1 MRRVV
6 VTGASGKIGSALLRE
21 LSAHGYE
28 ARAVDV
34 GRSPLADG
42 FPYRRADLRE
52 LWQTVEAL
60 RGADAV
66 VHLAAIGVPEPE
78 VEQRALAEQ
87 AVFSTNVVS
96 TYNVFSAAA
105 MVGAKR
111 VVWASSETTMGTP
124 FERARVSYVPLD
136 ELHPLYPN
144 STYAL
149 SKAMGE
155 DLARQVSRWT
165 GVTIVGLRF
174 SVVMDA
180 GDYAELHDHWS
191 DPERGRWNLW
201 SYVDLR
207 DAVRACRLALE
218 ARVEHADV
226 CIVAAADTTMDRPT
240 RDLLD
245 AAMPDLRPPDDLAEH
260 GSLLSSARACRV
272 LGYVPTHTW
281 RQPGA

>member
-1 MRRVV
+1 MSRVV

-21 LSAHGYE
+21 LAEHGYE

-34 GRSPLADG
+34 ARSPLTDA

-52 LWQTVEAL
+52 LWQAVEVL

-66 VHLAAIGVPEPE
+66 VHLAAVGVPEPE

-87 AVFSTNVVS
+87 LVFATNVVS
-96 TYNVFSAAA
+96 TYNVFTAAA

-124 FERARVSYVPLD
+124 FERTRISYVPLD
-136 ELHPLYPN
+136 EVHPPLPN
-144 STYAL
+144 NTYAL
-149 SKAMGE
+149 SKAIGE
-155 DLARQVSRWT
+155 ELGRQVGRWT
-165 GVTIVGLRF
+165 GVTIVGLRL

-180 GDYAELHDHWS
+180 PDYAGLPEHWA

-207 DAVRACRLALE
+207 DVVRACRLALE
-218 ARVEHADV
+218 ARVERSDV

-240 RDLLD
+240 RELLA
-245 AAMPDLRPPDDLAEH
+245 AAMPGLEPPDDLPQH
-260 GSLLSSARACRV
+260 GSLLSSARASRV
-272 LGYVPTHTW
+272 LGYVPAHSW
-281 RQPGA
+281 RSGRG

>member
-1 MRRVV
+1 MSRIV

-21 LSAHGYE
+21 LGQHGYE
-28 ARAVDV
+28 ALAVDV
-34 GRSPLADG
+34 ARSPLSDA

-52 LWQTVEAL
+52 LWQAVEVV

-66 VHLAAIGVPEPE
+66 VHLAAVGVPEPE

-87 AVFSTNVVS
+87 SVFATNVVS
-96 TYNVFSAAA
+96 TYNVFTAAA

-124 FERARVSYVPLD
+124 FERRRVSYVPLD
-136 ELHPLYPN
+136 EVHPLFPN
-144 STYAL
+144 TTYAL

-155 DLARQVSRWT
+155 ELGRQVSRWT

-180 GDYAELHDHWS
+180 RDYEGLRHHWS

-218 ARVEHADV
+218 APVERADV
-226 CIVAAADTTMDRPT
+226 CIVAAADTTMNRPT
-240 RDLLD
+240 RELL
-245 AAMPDLRPPDDLAEH
+245 AAALPGLQPPDDLPEH
-260 GSLLSSARACRV
+260 GSLLSCARACRV
-272 LGYVPTHTW
+272 LGYVPAHSW
-281 RQPGA
+281 RSGRG

>member
-21 LSAHGYE
+21 LCDHGYE

-34 GRSPLADG
+34 ARSPLDDA

-52 LWQTVEAL
+52 LWQAIEAL

-66 VHLAAIGVPEPE
+66 VHLAAIGVPEPD
-78 VEQRALAEQ
+78 VEHRALAEQ
-87 AVFSTNVVS
+87 AVLSTNLVS
-96 TYNVFSAAA
+96 TYNVFTAAA

-136 ELHPLYPN
+136 EVHPLYPN

-155 DLARQVSRWT
+155 ELARQVSRWT

-180 GDYAELHDHWS
+180 RDYGELHQHWS
-191 DPERGRWNLW
+191 DPARGRWNLW

-207 DAVRACRLALE
+207 DAVRACRLALR
-218 ARVEHADV
+218 ARVDRADV

-240 RDLLD
+240 RELL
-245 AAMPDLRPPDDLAEH
+245 AGAMPDLRPPADLPEN

-281 RQPGA
+281 RESGV